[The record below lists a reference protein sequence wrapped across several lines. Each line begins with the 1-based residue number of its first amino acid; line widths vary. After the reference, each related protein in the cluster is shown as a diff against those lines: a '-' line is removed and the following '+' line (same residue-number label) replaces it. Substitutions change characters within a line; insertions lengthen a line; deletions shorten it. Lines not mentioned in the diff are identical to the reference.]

1 MKLEFEHTNSLVVFM
16 QIIKIIQKQ
25 EIKNIYNKYT
35 ITKKHKTTHTKQ
47 ETAALVN

>member
-1 MKLEFEHTNSLVVFM
+1 MKIEFEYTNSLVVFM

-35 ITKKHKTTHTKQ
+35 ITKKHKTTLTKQ